1 VGQGYKTPAC
11 SSRAPGDHV
20 SAWNLPY
27 GALNWPRTEL
37 EGGAIQL
44 DLRSARRERLI
55 DAIDRRRYPRC
66 IQRTS
71 APTSVKA

>member
-1 VGQGYKTPAC
+1 VQQPGTGRSCFGLEPA
-11 SSRAPGDHV
+11 
-20 SAWNLPY
+20 Y

-55 DAIDRRRYPRC
+55 DALDRRRYPRC